1 MRTDQTGGG
10 ELIEVMGRSLFVCAW
25 VLQLSAEFDPSARP
39 LRFRFRYYQPSPNWQ
54 QYGVRDLRAWSA
66 HGADK

>member
-1 MRTDQTGGG
+1 
-10 ELIEVMGRSLFVCAW
+10 MGRSLFVCAW